1 MSAYGGTRTMYQARS
16 ASDPSINKQ
25 IICRHI
31 AAGRV
36 CAAGATCVF
45 AHTEAEL
52 RGPLRDLFLHCENAA
67 PQHIERLRA
76 EGVNCLNDLVDA
88 AIAWSRNGHAARAP
102 PGVVAVAIAD
112 LYGYC
117 KQHCPGMLVRLDRT
131 ALAKGDYDRAG
142 VKPGWVG
149 YYVDPAL
156 QRSGREYVDADESQW
171 AKLEATGGASL
182 EKILELVCDEVPGR
196 AEEARAAGAPDNAAC
211 ALARDI
217 KKCAAAAQ
225 FVGAQFVGA
234 RNSPRRPALPTRYCR
249 DAFGIRINFAAAV
262 VHGALVEGGTPPRD
276 WIAMAPEQPPPVP
289 HWAERHHGGGGGG
302 GNGGN
307 GAMATGGAPA
317 AAARIAPVPPPGAT
331 ARPWSAAAA
340 PPGRAP
346 APAPPVPSPIA
357 KPNSFG
363 AAPGPGTSPN
373 SASGP
378 LWGTASVGSVI
389 DLSPQQHNGGA
400 NFGKD
405 KGVWAALSA
414 DERQAA
420 GDLGWTAAGWD
431 RGVAPPACARPWA
444 SLSVS
449 ERRAAEAL
457 GYRATNWDGDLQ
469 LPHAGIA
476 DLDGL
481 LGSSALNDDDL
492 GDLGGSRLGNM
503 WAEPPM
509 PPELSAADAV
519 PTASDRSSAGER
531 HSNGASG
538 GGSSGGGGSGGGGGG
553 GDLGRAAARAE
564 RLISEAQAAVR
575 DVARAAAAARGTAP
589 ADAQP
594 SAGAVAAQM
603 KAERARADAAEL
615 QLRRLRGD
623 DGALAGLAAEEAQ
636 KLLGEA
642 NQGVERITRFIAQ
655 QQRAKGR

>member
-88 AIAWSRNGHAARAP
+88 AIGWSRNGHAARAP

-217 KKCAAAAQ
+217 KSGAAAAQ
-225 FVGAQFVGA
+225 FVGAHPLGA
-234 RNSPRRPALPTRYCR
+234 RNSPRRPALRTRYCR
-249 DAFGIRINFAAAV
+249 DAFGIRINLAAAV

-276 WIAMAPEQPPPVP
+276 WIATPEQPPPVP
-289 HWAERHHGGGGGG
+289 HWAERNHGGGGGG
-302 GNGGN
+302 GNGN

-317 AAARIAPVPPPGAT
+317 AAARIAPSRRPAPPPGRGRRRRRRPAARRRRRRPCRHRSRSRTALARRPGRGRAQT
-331 ARPWSAAAA
+331 ARAGRCGDGIGGLGDRPHRSSTTAA
-340 PPGRAP
+340 PTLGKTRACGR
-346 APAPPVPSPIA
+346 
-357 KPNSFG
+357 
-363 AAPGPGTSPN
+363 
-373 SASGP
+373 
-378 LWGTASVGSVI
+378 
-389 DLSPQQHNGGA
+389 
-400 NFGKD
+400 
-405 KGVWAALSA
+405 
-414 DERQAA
+414 R
-420 GDLGWTAAGWD
+420 
-431 RGVAPPACARPWA
+431 
-444 SLSVS
+444 
-449 ERRAAEAL
+449 
-457 GYRATNWDGDLQ
+457 
-469 LPHAGIA
+469 
-476 DLDGL
+476 
-481 LGSSALNDDDL
+481 
-492 GDLGGSRLGNM
+492 
-503 WAEPPM
+503 
-509 PPELSAADAV
+509 
-519 PTASDRSSAGER
+519 
-531 HSNGASG
+531 
-538 GGSSGGGGSGGGGGG
+538 
-553 GDLGRAAARAE
+553 
-564 RLISEAQAAVR
+564 
-575 DVARAAAAARGTAP
+575 
-589 ADAQP
+589 
-594 SAGAVAAQM
+594 
-603 KAERARADAAEL
+603 
-615 QLRRLRGD
+615 
-623 DGALAGLAAEEAQ
+623 
-636 KLLGEA
+636 
-642 NQGVERITRFIAQ
+642 
-655 QQRAKGR
+655 